1 MSNIFKPFQLRGM
14 TVNNRI
20 AMSPMLMYL
29 ADDDGM
35 LKDMHFVH
43 YGARAL
49 SGLGLIMT
57 EVIAVEPAGRISH
70 RDLGIWS
77 DSQAASLRRL
87 TDFVHAAGGKIGI
100 QLAHAGRKAV
110 LEQQIFAPSAI
121 AYDEQS
127 KRPTELDTN
136 RIASIVEAYRQA
148 AVRAHTAGFDCIELH
163 AAHGYLLH
171 SFLAPIA
178 NQRTDA
184 YGGSLENRAR
194 LALEVTQAVRDV
206 WPEDKPLIARISATD
221 LIDGGVTQNESMW
234 LAGQLKALGVDMLEA
249 SSGNIL
255 PGYPAQITPGYQVEY
270 AKAIRSTIDIPT
282 AAVGSITSSEL
293 AESIVSSEAA
303 DMVFMGRELLRN
315 PFWLLNAAR
324 AANAALTLPIQTYAR
339 ATGPYER
346 GF

>member
-1 MSNIFKPFQLRGM
+1 MSNIFQPFRLRGM

-29 ADDDGM
+29 AGDNGM
-35 LKDMHFVH
+35 LTDLHFVH

-77 DSQAASLRRL
+77 DDQAAGLRRL
-87 TDFVHAAGGKIGI
+87 TDFVHATGGKIGV

-110 LEQQIFAPSAI
+110 LEQPIFGPSEI
-121 AYDEQS
+121 AYDGQS
-127 KRPTELDTN
+127 KQPVKLDTDG
-136 RIASIVEAYRQA
+136 IAAIVEAYRRA
-148 AVRAHTAGFDCIELH
+148 TVRAEAAGFDCIEIH

-178 NQRTDA
+178 NRRTDE

-194 LALEVTQAVRDV
+194 FTLEVTRAVREA
-206 WPEDKPLIARISATD
+206 WPQEKPLIVRMSATD
-221 LIDGGVTQNESMW
+221 LIDGGVTQEESLW
-234 LAGQLKALGVDMLEA
+234 LAKQLKAVGVDMIEA
-249 SSGNIL
+249 SSGNIV
-255 PGYPAQITPGYQVEY
+255 PGYPAPITPGYQVEY
-270 AKAIRSTIDIPT
+270 AKTIRRTVDIPT

-293 AESIVSSEAA
+293 AESIVSSGAA
-303 DMVFMGRELLRN
+303 DIVFMGRELLRN
-315 PFWLLNAAR
+315 PFWLINAAR
-324 AANAALTLPIQTYAR
+324 AANVTLELPIQTYAR
-339 ATGPYER
+339 ATSPYER